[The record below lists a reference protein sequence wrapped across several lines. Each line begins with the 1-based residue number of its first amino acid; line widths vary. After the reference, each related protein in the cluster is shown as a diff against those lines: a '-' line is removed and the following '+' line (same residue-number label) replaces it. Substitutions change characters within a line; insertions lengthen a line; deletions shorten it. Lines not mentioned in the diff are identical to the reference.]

1 MPFDAPEA
9 ARFVVF
15 LAEDEL
21 HESWR
26 FIETDGN
33 ALIKGDAA
41 VALLATLDVTR
52 WLGKMLG
59 WLRLQRLVGA
69 VYLVIS
75 RSRPWL
81 SRLVRKQRP
90 PLKRLPED
98 GEL

>member
-1 MPFDAPEA
+1 MPFDAPQA

-15 LAEDEL
+15 LTEEEL

-26 FIETDGN
+26 FIQRDGR

-41 VALLATLDVTR
+41 VALLTELDATR
-52 WLGKMLG
+52 WIGRFFAA
-59 WLRLQRLVGA
+59 LRLQWLVGA
-69 VYLVIS
+69 IYTVIS

-90 PLKRLPED
+90 PLLRLPED